1 MNLYIET
8 DSNGNPINHPA
19 FEDNLIQSFGVIP
32 NHWEP
37 FIRVERPVP
46 NVYQVLNKTE
56 ATYQKIDGVWTDFW
70 IVRDMTEEE
79 KIVKQQAVIDEWNLN
94 PRINLSA
101 WIFDEA
107 TCSYQPPT
115 PMPTDGQDYFWQG
128 TTNTWQVRPPYPTDG
143 KTYKFDFFAW
153 NWVKVEVDSNPT

>member
-19 FEDNLIQSFGVIP
+19 FEDNLIQAFGVIP

-37 FIRVERPVP
+37 FIRVNRPVP

-56 ATYQKIDGVWTDFW
+56 ATYQKIDGVWTDVW

-79 KIVKQQAVIDEWNLN
+79 KLAHQNEVKQEWASRPNSEYLK
-94 PRINLSA
+94 A
-101 WIFDEA
+101 WVFNEE
-107 TCSYQPPT
+107 TCSFDPPI
-115 PMPTDGQDYFWQG
+115 PMPNDGKQYFWQG
-128 TTNTWQVRPPYPTDG
+128 VSNSWVELPPYPNDG
-143 KTYKFDFFAW
+143 KRYKIDNPTATW
-153 NWVKVEVDSNPT
+153 IEISNPTV